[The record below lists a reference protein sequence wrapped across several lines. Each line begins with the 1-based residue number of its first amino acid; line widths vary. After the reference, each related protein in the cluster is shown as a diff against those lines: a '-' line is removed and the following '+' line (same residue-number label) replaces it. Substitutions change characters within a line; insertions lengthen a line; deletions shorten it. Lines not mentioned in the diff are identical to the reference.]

1 MNSRAY
7 RPAIL
12 SPAVPVVSVHG
23 SSVAGGPWG
32 QQTGHS
38 DLYSWTR
45 LTSSTGRPQ
54 VVVSAPSAQLCILK
68 SGLCVSALE
77 RHGRTMMVPPA
88 LTTCVEFYTKSGSEG
103 KRFSRCAAAAACRR
117 FDTPNFVRM
126 CETWTLTVLSVMN
139 SRLAICWF
147 E

>member
-23 SSVAGGPWG
+23 SSVAGGSWG

-77 RHGRTMMVPPA
+77 RHGRTMMDPLLYDVRRVLHQIRLRRKEVQP
-88 LTTCVEFYTKSGSEG
+88 L
-103 KRFSRCAAAAACRR
+103 RSRGG
-117 FDTPNFVRM
+117 
-126 CETWTLTVLSVMN
+126 L
-139 SRLAICWF
+139 
-147 E
+147 